1 MSETVPG
8 HALPQEAPKKASPVR
23 IILML
28 ALGGPVLA
36 AGGCALFLTNLNFE
50 GSRGGSEGL
59 SAVGGLLFAVG
70 CLSFLVGVVWAIA
83 HAVLQRSAK
92 KAAEKQAA
100 ASPGAE

>member
-1 MSETVPG
+1 
-8 HALPQEAPKKASPVR
+8 
-23 IILML
+23 
-28 ALGGPVLA
+28 
-36 AGGCALFLTNLNFE
+36 
-50 GSRGGSEGL
+50 
-59 SAVGGLLFAVG
+59 VGGLLFAVG